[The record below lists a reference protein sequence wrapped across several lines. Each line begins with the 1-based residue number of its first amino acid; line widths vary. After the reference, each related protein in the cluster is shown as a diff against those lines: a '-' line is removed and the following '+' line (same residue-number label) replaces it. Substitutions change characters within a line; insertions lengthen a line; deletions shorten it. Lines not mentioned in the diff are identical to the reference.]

1 LPSISPSSS
10 LPVEA
15 SSKECCFIEKQ
26 VLLIVLTMK
35 TLSKSLNINRTVY
48 CQNTNK
54 QEYRWFTLIQGLQ
67 YGYLKETS
75 VVRYF
80 SRDTMYITLSK
91 SIYEIMQTKIVS
103 IKRAE
108 HGKWKRKCE
117 YKDLDTQ
124 NDISN
129 HYPTEGNQRASFFQS
144 KIS

>member
-1 LPSISPSSS
+1 MSSCHQFRLRLRCQLK
-10 LPVEA
+10 LPVKNVV
-15 SSKECCFIEKQ
+15 SLKKQ

-67 YGYLKETS
+67 CGYLKETS

-108 HGKWKRKCE
+108 HGKWKK
-117 YKDLDTQ
+117 KW
-124 NDISN
+124 I
-129 HYPTEGNQRASFFQS
+129 QRFRYS
-144 KIS
+144 KWHK